1 MKKTDSPDRRLR
13 LYEILASV
21 LIFAILIG
29 WALALN
35 LTAGDRELTAAQKR
49 MFAVA
54 EVTDVLADNA
64 SPDTWTEGRRIGQ
77 QLLEVKVLTGE
88 HKGAVLEAA
97 NFLSAYANVDAKVGT
112 KVIVRLDVD
121 EQGELY
127 VVSVPAYN
135 RAPVMLGLAL
145 IFAALLVIIGRKKG
159 VMALVGLVYTL
170 ACIWFIQVPMILRGA
185 EPVLVS
191 IIIVALTTA
200 ASLLFLTGLSRK
212 TLCGGLGFHFSAERL
227 QPPRGRGP
235 RPPRHAGYRED
246 KRAAGQRHTCRFP
259 WRGHGCG
266 HVHFIFLLGAPS
278 AEPRAA
284 QGCSIPLRYE
294 HWPRRNGHDGEHA
307 NSGIRGRFPQHAAAV
322 SDIRLPGHPAIQLRR
337 NSCGA
342 HTRLSGLDRHHT
354 DCAARRSA
362 ERGSHAPGKGT
373 ASKTE
378 IASACRP
385 QRGWQQARRC
395 PCQERSPESLCFQGF
410 PGFAYISRAAIH
422 SCARCRRGWRSRV
435 G

>member
-29 WALALN
+29 WALTLN

-212 TLCGGLGFHFSAERL
+212 TLCAVLGCVC
-227 QPPRGRGP
+227 GVGV
-235 RPPRHAGYRED
+235 AG
-246 KRAAGQRHTCRFP
+246 
-259 WRGHGCG
+259 
-266 HVHFIFLLGAPS
+266 IF
-278 AEPRAA
+278 
-284 QGCSIPLRYE
+284 
-294 HWPRRNGHDGEHA
+294 
-307 NSGIRGRFPQHAAAV
+307 AAV
-322 SDIRLPGHPAIQLRR
+322 SGSISQLNGFNLPEAEDLVLRATQDTVRISGLLVSGILVASLGAVMDVAMSISSSCWELRQLNPGLPKAALFRSGMNIGRDAMGTMANTLILAFAGASLNTLLLFRIYGYPAIQLF
-337 NSCGA
+337 NSDAIAVELIRGLA
-342 HTRLSGLDRHHT
+342 GSIGIILTVPLVAALSAALMPPAKGRL
-354 DCAARRSA
+354 A
-362 ERGSHAPGKGT
+362 K
-373 ASKTE
+373 
-378 IASACRP
+378 
-385 QRGWQQARRC
+385 QR
-395 PCQERSPESLCFQGF
+395 
-410 PGFAYISRAAIH
+410 
-422 SCARCRRGWRSRV
+422 
-435 G
+435 

>member
-1 MKKTDSPDRRLR
+1 MKKTDSPDKRLR

-185 EPVLVS
+185 DPVLVS

-212 TLCGGLGFHFSAERL
+212 TLCAVLGCVC
-227 QPPRGRGP
+227 GVGV
-235 RPPRHAGYRED
+235 AG
-246 KRAAGQRHTCRFP
+246 
-259 WRGHGCG
+259 
-266 HVHFIFLLGAPS
+266 IF
-278 AEPRAA
+278 
-284 QGCSIPLRYE
+284 
-294 HWPRRNGHDGEHA
+294 
-307 NSGIRGRFPQHAAAV
+307 AAV
-322 SDIRLPGHPAIQLRR
+322 SGSISQLNGFNLPEAEDLVLRATQDTVRISGLLVSGILVASLGAVMDVAMSISSSCWELRQLNPGLPKAALFRSGMNIGRDAMGTMANTLILAFAGASLNTLLLFRIYGYPAIQLF
-337 NSCGA
+337 NSDAIAVELIRGLA
-342 HTRLSGLDRHHT
+342 GSIGIILTVPLVAALS
-354 DCAARRSA
+354 AALM
-362 ERGSHAPGKGT
+362 PPVKG
-373 ASKTE
+373 
-378 IASACRP
+378 RP
-385 QRGWQQARRC
+385 AKQR
-395 PCQERSPESLCFQGF
+395 
-410 PGFAYISRAAIH
+410 
-422 SCARCRRGWRSRV
+422 
-435 G
+435 

>member
-212 TLCGGLGFHFSAERL
+212 TLCAVLGCVC
-227 QPPRGRGP
+227 GVGV
-235 RPPRHAGYRED
+235 AG
-246 KRAAGQRHTCRFP
+246 
-259 WRGHGCG
+259 
-266 HVHFIFLLGAPS
+266 IF
-278 AEPRAA
+278 
-284 QGCSIPLRYE
+284 
-294 HWPRRNGHDGEHA
+294 
-307 NSGIRGRFPQHAAAV
+307 AAV
-322 SDIRLPGHPAIQLRR
+322 SGSISQLNGFNLPEAEDLVLRATQDTVRISGLLVSGILVASLGAVMDVAMSISSSCWELRQLNPGLPKAALFRSGMSIGRDAMGTMANTLILAFAGASLNTLLLFRIYGYPAIQLF
-337 NSCGA
+337 NSDAIAVELIRGLA
-342 HTRLSGLDRHHT
+342 GSIGIILTVPLVAALS
-354 DCAARRSA
+354 AALM
-362 ERGSHAPGKGT
+362 PPVKG
-373 ASKTE
+373 
-378 IASACRP
+378 RP
-385 QRGWQQARRC
+385 AKQR
-395 PCQERSPESLCFQGF
+395 
-410 PGFAYISRAAIH
+410 
-422 SCARCRRGWRSRV
+422 
-435 G
+435 

>member
-49 MFAVA
+49 LFAVA

-212 TLCGGLGFHFSAERL
+212 TLCAVLGCVC
-227 QPPRGRGP
+227 GVGV
-235 RPPRHAGYRED
+235 AG
-246 KRAAGQRHTCRFP
+246 
-259 WRGHGCG
+259 
-266 HVHFIFLLGAPS
+266 IF
-278 AEPRAA
+278 
-284 QGCSIPLRYE
+284 
-294 HWPRRNGHDGEHA
+294 
-307 NSGIRGRFPQHAAAV
+307 AAV
-322 SDIRLPGHPAIQLRR
+322 SGSISQLNGFNLPEAEDLVLRATQDTVRISGLLVSGILVASLGAVMDVAMSISSSCWELRQLNPGLPKAALFRSGMNIGRDAMGTMANTLILAFAGASLNTLLLFRIYGYPAIQLF
-337 NSCGA
+337 NSDAIAVELIRGLA
-342 HTRLSGLDRHHT
+342 GSIGIIQTVPLVAALS
-354 DCAARRSA
+354 AALM
-362 ERGSHAPGKGT
+362 PPVKG
-373 ASKTE
+373 
-378 IASACRP
+378 RP
-385 QRGWQQARRC
+385 AKQR
-395 PCQERSPESLCFQGF
+395 
-410 PGFAYISRAAIH
+410 
-422 SCARCRRGWRSRV
+422 
-435 G
+435 

>member
-54 EVTDVLADNA
+54 EVTDVLAYNA

-185 EPVLVS
+185 EPIVVS

-212 TLCGGLGFHFSAERL
+212 TLCAVLGCVC
-227 QPPRGRGP
+227 GVGV
-235 RPPRHAGYRED
+235 AG
-246 KRAAGQRHTCRFP
+246 
-259 WRGHGCG
+259 
-266 HVHFIFLLGAPS
+266 IF
-278 AEPRAA
+278 
-284 QGCSIPLRYE
+284 
-294 HWPRRNGHDGEHA
+294 
-307 NSGIRGRFPQHAAAV
+307 AAV
-322 SDIRLPGHPAIQLRR
+322 SGSISQLNGFNLPEAEDLVLRATQDTVRISGLLVSGILVASLGAVMDVAMSISSSCWELRQLNPGLPKAALFRSGMNIGRDAMGTMANTLILAFAGASLNTLLLFRIYGYPAIQLF
-337 NSCGA
+337 NSDAIAVELIRGLA
-342 HTRLSGLDRHHT
+342 GSIGIILTVPLVAALS
-354 DCAARRSA
+354 AALMPPA
-362 ERGSHAPGKGT
+362 KG
-373 ASKTE
+373 
-378 IASACRP
+378 RP
-385 QRGWQQARRC
+385 AKQR
-395 PCQERSPESLCFQGF
+395 
-410 PGFAYISRAAIH
+410 
-422 SCARCRRGWRSRV
+422 
-435 G
+435 

>member
-212 TLCGGLGFHFSAERL
+212 TLCAVLGCVC
-227 QPPRGRGP
+227 GVGV
-235 RPPRHAGYRED
+235 AG
-246 KRAAGQRHTCRFP
+246 
-259 WRGHGCG
+259 
-266 HVHFIFLLGAPS
+266 IF
-278 AEPRAA
+278 
-284 QGCSIPLRYE
+284 
-294 HWPRRNGHDGEHA
+294 
-307 NSGIRGRFPQHAAAV
+307 AAV
-322 SDIRLPGHPAIQLRR
+322 SGSISQLNGFNLPEAEDLVLRATQDTVRISGLLVSGILVASLGAVMDVAMSISSSCWELRQLNPGLPKAALFRSGMNIGRDAMGTMANTLILAFAGASLNTLLLFRIYGYPAIQLF
-337 NSCGA
+337 NSDA
-342 HTRLSGLDRHHT
+342 IAVELIRGLAGSIGIILTVPDRK
-354 DCAARRSA
+354 S
-362 ERGSHAPGKGT
+362 
-373 ASKTE
+373 
-378 IASACRP
+378 
-385 QRGWQQARRC
+385 
-395 PCQERSPESLCFQGF
+395 
-410 PGFAYISRAAIH
+410 
-422 SCARCRRGWRSRV
+422 V
-435 G
+435 V

>member
-13 LYEILASV
+13 LYEILAAV

-35 LTAGDRELTAAQKR
+35 LPAGDRELTAAQKR

-54 EVTDVLADNA
+54 EVPDVLADNA

-212 TLCGGLGFHFSAERL
+212 TLCAVLGCVC
-227 QPPRGRGP
+227 GVGV
-235 RPPRHAGYRED
+235 AG
-246 KRAAGQRHTCRFP
+246 
-259 WRGHGCG
+259 
-266 HVHFIFLLGAPS
+266 IF
-278 AEPRAA
+278 
-284 QGCSIPLRYE
+284 
-294 HWPRRNGHDGEHA
+294 
-307 NSGIRGRFPQHAAAV
+307 AAV
-322 SDIRLPGHPAIQLRR
+322 SGSISQLNGFNLPEAEDLVLRATQDTVRISGLLVSGILVASLGAVMDVAMSISSSCWELRQLNPGLPKAALFRSGMNIGRDAMGTMANTLILAFAGASLNTLLLFRIYGYPAIQLF
-337 NSCGA
+337 NSDAIAVELIRGLA
-342 HTRLSGLDRHHT
+342 GSIGIILTVPLVAALS
-354 DCAARRSA
+354 AALM
-362 ERGSHAPGKGT
+362 PPVKG
-373 ASKTE
+373 
-378 IASACRP
+378 RP
-385 QRGWQQARRC
+385 AKQR
-395 PCQERSPESLCFQGF
+395 
-410 PGFAYISRAAIH
+410 
-422 SCARCRRGWRSRV
+422 
-435 G
+435 

>member
-49 MFAVA
+49 IFAVA

-212 TLCGGLGFHFSAERL
+212 TLCAVLGCVC
-227 QPPRGRGP
+227 GVGV
-235 RPPRHAGYRED
+235 AG
-246 KRAAGQRHTCRFP
+246 
-259 WRGHGCG
+259 
-266 HVHFIFLLGAPS
+266 IF
-278 AEPRAA
+278 
-284 QGCSIPLRYE
+284 
-294 HWPRRNGHDGEHA
+294 
-307 NSGIRGRFPQHAAAV
+307 AAV
-322 SDIRLPGHPAIQLRR
+322 SGSISQLNGFNLPEAEDLVLRATQDTVRISGLLVSGILVASLGAVMDVAMSISSSCWELRQLNPGLPKAALFRSGMNIGRDAMGTMANTLILAFAGASLNTLLLFRIYGYPAIQLF
-337 NSCGA
+337 NSDAIAVELIRGLA
-342 HTRLSGLDRHHT
+342 GSIGIILTVPLVAALS
-354 DCAARRSA
+354 AALMPPA
-362 ERGSHAPGKGT
+362 KG
-373 ASKTE
+373 
-378 IASACRP
+378 RP
-385 QRGWQQARRC
+385 AKQR
-395 PCQERSPESLCFQGF
+395 
-410 PGFAYISRAAIH
+410 
-422 SCARCRRGWRSRV
+422 
-435 G
+435 

>member
-212 TLCGGLGFHFSAERL
+212 TLCAVLGCVC
-227 QPPRGRGP
+227 GVGV
-235 RPPRHAGYRED
+235 AG
-246 KRAAGQRHTCRFP
+246 
-259 WRGHGCG
+259 
-266 HVHFIFLLGAPS
+266 IF
-278 AEPRAA
+278 
-284 QGCSIPLRYE
+284 
-294 HWPRRNGHDGEHA
+294 
-307 NSGIRGRFPQHAAAV
+307 AAV
-322 SDIRLPGHPAIQLRR
+322 SGSISQLNGFNLPEAEDLVLRATQDTVRISGLLVSGILVASLGAVMDVAMSISSSCWELRQLNPGLPKAALFRSGMNIGRDAMGTMANTLILAFAGASLNTLLLFRIYGYPAIQLF
-337 NSCGA
+337 NSDAIAVELIRGLA
-342 HTRLSGLDRHHT
+342 GSIGIILTVPLVAALS
-354 DCAARRSA
+354 AALM
-362 ERGSHAPGKGT
+362 PPVKG
-373 ASKTE
+373 
-378 IASACRP
+378 RP
-385 QRGWQQARRC
+385 AKQR
-395 PCQERSPESLCFQGF
+395 
-410 PGFAYISRAAIH
+410 
-422 SCARCRRGWRSRV
+422 
-435 G
+435 

>member
-1 MKKTDSPDRRLR
+1 MKKTDSPDKRLR

-212 TLCGGLGFHFSAERL
+212 TLCAVLGCVC
-227 QPPRGRGP
+227 GVGV
-235 RPPRHAGYRED
+235 AG
-246 KRAAGQRHTCRFP
+246 
-259 WRGHGCG
+259 
-266 HVHFIFLLGAPS
+266 IF
-278 AEPRAA
+278 
-284 QGCSIPLRYE
+284 
-294 HWPRRNGHDGEHA
+294 
-307 NSGIRGRFPQHAAAV
+307 AAV
-322 SDIRLPGHPAIQLRR
+322 SGSISQLNGFNLPEAEDLVLRATQDTVRISGLLVSGILVASLGAVMDVAMSISSSCWELRQLNPGLPKAALFRSGMNIGRDAMGTMANTLILAFAGASLNTLLLFRIYGYPAIQLF
-337 NSCGA
+337 NSDAIAVELIRGLA
-342 HTRLSGLDRHHT
+342 GSIGIILTVPLVAALS
-354 DCAARRSA
+354 AALM
-362 ERGSHAPGKGT
+362 PPVKG
-373 ASKTE
+373 
-378 IASACRP
+378 RP
-385 QRGWQQARRC
+385 AKQR
-395 PCQERSPESLCFQGF
+395 
-410 PGFAYISRAAIH
+410 
-422 SCARCRRGWRSRV
+422 
-435 G
+435 

>member
-88 HKGAVLEAA
+88 HKGAVLETA

-212 TLCGGLGFHFSAERL
+212 TLCAVLGCVC
-227 QPPRGRGP
+227 GVGV
-235 RPPRHAGYRED
+235 AG
-246 KRAAGQRHTCRFP
+246 
-259 WRGHGCG
+259 
-266 HVHFIFLLGAPS
+266 IF
-278 AEPRAA
+278 
-284 QGCSIPLRYE
+284 
-294 HWPRRNGHDGEHA
+294 
-307 NSGIRGRFPQHAAAV
+307 AAV
-322 SDIRLPGHPAIQLRR
+322 SGSISQLNGFNLPEAEDLVLRATQDTVRISGLLVSGILVASLGAVMDVAMSISSSCWELRQLNPGLPKAALFRSGMNIGRDAMGTMANTLILAFAGASLNTLLLFRIYGYPAIQLF
-337 NSCGA
+337 NSDAIAVELIRGLA
-342 HTRLSGLDRHHT
+342 GSIGIILTVPLVAALS
-354 DCAARRSA
+354 AALM
-362 ERGSHAPGKGT
+362 PPVKG
-373 ASKTE
+373 
-378 IASACRP
+378 RP
-385 QRGWQQARRC
+385 AKQR
-395 PCQERSPESLCFQGF
+395 
-410 PGFAYISRAAIH
+410 
-422 SCARCRRGWRSRV
+422 
-435 G
+435 

>member
-1 MKKTDSPDRRLR
+1 MKKTDSPDKRLR

-88 HKGAVLEAA
+88 HKGAVLETA

-112 KVIVRLDVD
+112 RVIVRLDVD

-212 TLCGGLGFHFSAERL
+212 TLCAVLGCVC
-227 QPPRGRGP
+227 GVGV
-235 RPPRHAGYRED
+235 AG
-246 KRAAGQRHTCRFP
+246 
-259 WRGHGCG
+259 
-266 HVHFIFLLGAPS
+266 IF
-278 AEPRAA
+278 
-284 QGCSIPLRYE
+284 
-294 HWPRRNGHDGEHA
+294 
-307 NSGIRGRFPQHAAAV
+307 AAV
-322 SDIRLPGHPAIQLRR
+322 SGSISQLNGFNLPEAEDLVLRATQDTVRISGLLVSGILVASLGAVMDVAMSISSSCWELRQLNPGLPKAALFRSGMNIGRDAMGTMANTLILAFAGASLNTLLLFRIYGYPAIQLF
-337 NSCGA
+337 NSDAIAVELIRGLA
-342 HTRLSGLDRHHT
+342 GSIGIILTVPLVAALS
-354 DCAARRSA
+354 AALM
-362 ERGSHAPGKGT
+362 PPVKG
-373 ASKTE
+373 
-378 IASACRP
+378 RP
-385 QRGWQQARRC
+385 AKQR
-395 PCQERSPESLCFQGF
+395 
-410 PGFAYISRAAIH
+410 
-422 SCARCRRGWRSRV
+422 
-435 G
+435 

>member
-1 MKKTDSPDRRLR
+1 MKKTDSPDKRLR

-185 EPVLVS
+185 GPVLVS

-212 TLCGGLGFHFSAERL
+212 TLCAVLGCVC
-227 QPPRGRGP
+227 GVGV
-235 RPPRHAGYRED
+235 AG
-246 KRAAGQRHTCRFP
+246 
-259 WRGHGCG
+259 
-266 HVHFIFLLGAPS
+266 IF
-278 AEPRAA
+278 
-284 QGCSIPLRYE
+284 
-294 HWPRRNGHDGEHA
+294 
-307 NSGIRGRFPQHAAAV
+307 AAV
-322 SDIRLPGHPAIQLRR
+322 SGSISQLNGFNLPEAEDLVLRATQDTVRISGLLVSGILVASLGAVMDVAMSISSSCWELRQLNPGLPKAALFRSGMNIGRDAMGTMANTLILAFAGASLNTLLLFRIYGYPAIQLF
-337 NSCGA
+337 NSDAIAVELIRGLA
-342 HTRLSGLDRHHT
+342 GSIGIILTVPLVAALS
-354 DCAARRSA
+354 AALM
-362 ERGSHAPGKGT
+362 PPVKG
-373 ASKTE
+373 
-378 IASACRP
+378 RP
-385 QRGWQQARRC
+385 AKQR
-395 PCQERSPESLCFQGF
+395 
-410 PGFAYISRAAIH
+410 
-422 SCARCRRGWRSRV
+422 
-435 G
+435 

>member
-1 MKKTDSPDRRLR
+1 MKKTDSPDKRLR

-54 EVTDVLADNA
+54 EVADVLADNA

-185 EPVLVS
+185 VPVLVS

-212 TLCGGLGFHFSAERL
+212 TLCAVLGCVCVV
-227 QPPRGRGP
+227 GV
-235 RPPRHAGYRED
+235 AG
-246 KRAAGQRHTCRFP
+246 
-259 WRGHGCG
+259 
-266 HVHFIFLLGAPS
+266 IF
-278 AEPRAA
+278 
-284 QGCSIPLRYE
+284 
-294 HWPRRNGHDGEHA
+294 
-307 NSGIRGRFPQHAAAV
+307 AAV
-322 SDIRLPGHPAIQLRR
+322 SGSISQLNGFNLPEAEDLVLRATQDTVRISGLLVSGILVASLGAVMDVAMSISSSCWELRQLNPGLPKAALFRSGMNIGRDAMGTMANTLILAFAGASLNTLLLFRIYGYPAIQLF
-337 NSCGA
+337 NSDAIAVELIRGLA
-342 HTRLSGLDRHHT
+342 GSIGIILTVPLVAALS
-354 DCAARRSA
+354 AALM
-362 ERGSHAPGKGT
+362 PPVKG
-373 ASKTE
+373 
-378 IASACRP
+378 RP
-385 QRGWQQARRC
+385 AKQR
-395 PCQERSPESLCFQGF
+395 
-410 PGFAYISRAAIH
+410 
-422 SCARCRRGWRSRV
+422 
-435 G
+435 

>member
-185 EPVLVS
+185 EPILVS

-212 TLCGGLGFHFSAERL
+212 TLCAVLGCVC
-227 QPPRGRGP
+227 GVGV
-235 RPPRHAGYRED
+235 AG
-246 KRAAGQRHTCRFP
+246 
-259 WRGHGCG
+259 
-266 HVHFIFLLGAPS
+266 IF
-278 AEPRAA
+278 
-284 QGCSIPLRYE
+284 
-294 HWPRRNGHDGEHA
+294 
-307 NSGIRGRFPQHAAAV
+307 AAV
-322 SDIRLPGHPAIQLRR
+322 SGSISQLNGFNLPEAEDLVLRATQDTVRISGLLVSGILVASLGAVMDVAMSISSSCWELRQLNPGLPKAALFRSGMNIGRDAMGTMANTLILAFAGASLNTLLLFRIYGYPAIQLF
-337 NSCGA
+337 NSDAIAVELIRGLA
-342 HTRLSGLDRHHT
+342 GSIGIILTVPLVAALS
-354 DCAARRSA
+354 AALMPPA
-362 ERGSHAPGKGT
+362 KG
-373 ASKTE
+373 
-378 IASACRP
+378 RP
-385 QRGWQQARRC
+385 AKQR
-395 PCQERSPESLCFQGF
+395 
-410 PGFAYISRAAIH
+410 
-422 SCARCRRGWRSRV
+422 
-435 G
+435 